1 VSAERKRKSLY
12 NGELSQDSGDNRK
25 SSSPNKKKMVNILIE
40 EARIKKHP
48 DNNSNY
54 CQTF

>member
-1 VSAERKRKSLY
+1 MYGDDFSINS
-12 NGELSQDSGDNRK
+12 GEKRK
-25 SSSPNKKKMVNILIE
+25 SSSPNRKKMVNILIE

-54 CQTF
+54 C